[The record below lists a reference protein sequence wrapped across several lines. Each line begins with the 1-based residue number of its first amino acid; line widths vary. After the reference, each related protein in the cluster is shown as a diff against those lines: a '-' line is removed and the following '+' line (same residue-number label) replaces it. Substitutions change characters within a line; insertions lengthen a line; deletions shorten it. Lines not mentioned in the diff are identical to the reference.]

1 MTTLFYKLGMISK
14 ALKIGIVISILIV
27 LGAIFILIKA
37 KKNEAALPIAKTYSI
52 TVSTFKVEK
61 QQVSLT
67 LPYLAQTQNDMDVNL
82 ASKIAARV
90 DYVKNSG
97 VFVKKGETVAKLDA
111 TSIEANQKS
120 IESQL
125 AATKTALKNLE
136 ATHKRTLELLAV
148 KGASIEQSESEESK
162 IAELEAKVESLTQS
176 LNDVTNTLT
185 YAIVKSPVDGMISKN
200 TVNVG
205 DMIMPGQPVAIISA
219 SSDYYLMLY
228 VPSNLK
234 VYRVIVDNKSYPAI
248 PLNATMN
255 GLSAYRV
262 NVEPSGMMTGERIEV
277 NVEVF
282 NGVGIKIPF
291 DGILNRDN
299 KSYVFVKENDKAIP
313 TEINIIQSGEDGAVI
328 SNNELA
334 GKEIVVA
341 KQDILLTL
349 LSGATLKTEGK

>member
-1 MTTLFYKLGMISK
+1 MTTLFYRLGMISK

-27 LGAIFILIKA
+27 LGAILILIKA
-37 KKNEAALPIAKTYSI
+37 KRDEAKLPSAKTYSI

-97 VFVKKGETVAKLDA
+97 VFVKKGETIAKLDA

-148 KGASIEQSESEESK
+148 KGASIEQSESEESR
-162 IAELEAKVESLTQS
+162 IAELEAKVESLNQS

-185 YAIVKSPVDGMISKN
+185 YAIIKSPVDGMISKN

-205 DMIMPGQPVAIISA
+205 DMIMPGQPVATISA

-228 VPSNLK
+228 VPSNVK

-255 GLSAYRV
+255 GLTAYRV
-262 NVEPSGMMTGERIEV
+262 NVEPGGMMTGERVEV

>member
-27 LGAIFILIKA
+27 LGAILILIKA
-37 KKNEAALPIAKTYSI
+37 KRDEAKLPSAKTYSI

-97 VFVKKGETVAKLDA
+97 VFVKKGEIIAKLDA

-148 KGASIEQSESEESK
+148 KGASIEQSESEESR
-162 IAELEAKVESLTQS
+162 IAELEAKVESLNQS
-176 LNDVTNTLT
+176 LNDITNTLT
-185 YAIVKSPVDGMISKN
+185 YAIIKSPVDGMISKN

-205 DMIMPGQPVAIISA
+205 DMIMPGQPVATISA

-228 VPSNLK
+228 VPSNVK

-255 GLSAYRV
+255 GLTAYRV
-262 NVEPSGMMTGERIEV
+262 NVEPGGMMTGERVEV

-291 DGILNRDN
+291 DGILNRNN

>member
-1 MTTLFYKLGMISK
+1 MTTLFHKLRLISRG
-14 ALKIGIVISILIV
+14 LKIGIVVSVVIV
-27 LGAIFILIKA
+27 LGAIFILVKA
-37 KKNEAALPIAKTYSI
+37 NKDESELPIAKTYSV
-52 TVSTFKVEK
+52 TVSTFKLEQ

-90 DYVKNSG
+90 EFVKNSG
-97 VFVKKGETVAKLDA
+97 SFVKKGQVIARLDA
-111 TSIEANQKS
+111 TSIDANQKS

-125 AATKTALKNLE
+125 EAAKTALKNLE

-162 IAELEAKVESLTQS
+162 LAELQAKVESLNQS
-176 LNDVTNTLT
+176 LNDVVNTLS
-185 YAIVKSPVDGMISKN
+185 YAIIKSPVDGQISKN
-200 TVNVG
+200 TVNAG
-205 DMIMPGQPVAIISA
+205 DMIMPGQPVATVSA

-228 VPSNLK
+228 VPSNVK
-234 VYRVIVDNKSYPAI
+234 VYRVIVENKSYPAI
-248 PLNATMN
+248 PLNTTMN

-262 NVEPSGMMTGERIEV
+262 NVDSHGMTTGERVEV
-277 NVEVF
+277 DVEVF
-282 NGVGIKIPF
+282 NGMGIKIPF

-299 KSYVFVKENDKAIP
+299 KSYVFVKENNKAIP
-313 TEINIIQSGEDGAVI
+313 TEINIIQTGEDGAVI
-328 SNNELA
+328 NDNGLV

>member
-1 MTTLFYKLGMISK
+1 MKNMFYKFSQLSK
-14 ALKIGIVISILIV
+14 GSKIGIGISILIV
-27 LGAIFILIKA
+27 LGAIFLLAKA
-37 KKNEAALPIAKTYSI
+37 KIADAELPIAKNYAVK
-52 TVSTFKVEK
+52 VSTLKVEE

-97 VFVKKGETVAKLDA
+97 SFVKKGEVIARLDA

-125 AATKTALKNLE
+125 AAAKTALKNLE

-148 KGASIEQSESEESK
+148 KGASIEQSEMEESK

-176 LNDVTNTLT
+176 LKDVTNTLS
-185 YAIVKSPVDGMISKN
+185 YAIMKSPVDGQISRN
-200 TVNVG
+200 MVNAG
-205 DMIMPGQPVAIISA
+205 DMIMPGQPVATVSA
-219 SSDYYLMLY
+219 SSDFYLMLY

-234 VYRVIVDNKSYPAI
+234 VYRVIANNKSYPAI
-248 PLNATMN
+248 PLNTTMN
-255 GLSAYRV
+255 GLSSYRV
-262 NVEPSGMMTGERIEV
+262 NVEPHGMTTGERVEID
-277 NVEVF
+277 VEVF
-282 NGVGIKIPF
+282 NGSAIKLPF
-291 DGILNRDN
+291 DAILNRDN
-299 KSYVFVKENDKAIP
+299 KSYVLVTENDKAIP
-313 TEINIIQSGEDGAVI
+313 SEINIIQTGEDGAVI
-328 SNNELA
+328 SNDELA

-349 LSGATLKTEGK
+349 LSGASIKIEGR

>member
-1 MTTLFYKLGMISK
+1 MTTLFYRLGMISK

-37 KKNEAALPIAKTYSI
+37 KRDEAELPIAKTYSI

-67 LPYLAQTQNDMDVNL
+67 LPYIAQTQNDMDVNL

-97 VFVKKGETVAKLDA
+97 VFVKKGETIAKLDA

-148 KGASIEQSESEESK
+148 KGASIEQSESEESR
-162 IAELEAKVESLTQS
+162 IAELEAKVESLNQS
-176 LNDVTNTLT
+176 LNDVSNTLT
-185 YAIVKSPVDGMISKN
+185 YAIIKSPVDGMISKN

-205 DMIMPGQPVAIISA
+205 DMIMPGQPVATISA

-228 VPSNLK
+228 VPSNVK

-255 GLSAYRV
+255 GLTAYRV
-262 NVEPSGMMTGERIEV
+262 NVEPGGMMTGERVEV

>member
-27 LGAIFILIKA
+27 LGAILILIKA
-37 KKNEAALPIAKTYSI
+37 KRDEAKLPSAKTYSI

-67 LPYLAQTQNDMDVNL
+67 LPYIAQTQNDMDVNL

-97 VFVKKGETVAKLDA
+97 VFVKKGETIAKLDA

-148 KGASIEQSESEESK
+148 KGASIEQSESEESR

-185 YAIVKSPVDGMISKN
+185 YAIIKSPVDGMISKN

-205 DMIMPGQPVAIISA
+205 DMIMPGQPVATISA

-228 VPSNLK
+228 VPSNVK

-255 GLSAYRV
+255 GLTAYRV
-262 NVEPSGMMTGERIEV
+262 NVEPGGMMTGERVEV

-328 SNNELA
+328 SNNDLA

>member
-1 MTTLFYKLGMISK
+1 MTTLFYRLGMISK

-37 KKNEAALPIAKTYSI
+37 KRDEAELPIAKTYSI

-67 LPYLAQTQNDMDVNL
+67 LPYIAQTQNDMDVNL

-97 VFVKKGETVAKLDA
+97 VFVKKGETIAKLDA

-148 KGASIEQSESEESK
+148 KGASIEQSESEESR
-162 IAELEAKVESLTQS
+162 IAELEAKVESLNQS
-176 LNDVTNTLT
+176 LNDITNTLT
-185 YAIVKSPVDGMISKN
+185 YAIIKSPVDGMISKN

-205 DMIMPGQPVAIISA
+205 DMIMPGQPVATISA

-228 VPSNLK
+228 VPSNVK

-255 GLSAYRV
+255 GLTAYRV
-262 NVEPSGMMTGERIEV
+262 NVEPGGMMTGERVEV

>member
-37 KKNEAALPIAKTYSI
+37 KRDEAELPIAKTYSI

-67 LPYLAQTQNDMDVNL
+67 LPYIAQTQNDMDVNL

-97 VFVKKGETVAKLDA
+97 VFVKKGETIAKLDA

-148 KGASIEQSESEESK
+148 KGASIEQSESEESR

-176 LNDVTNTLT
+176 LNDITNTLT
-185 YAIVKSPVDGMISKN
+185 YAIIKSPVDGMISKN

-205 DMIMPGQPVAIISA
+205 DMIMPGQPVATISA

-228 VPSNLK
+228 VPSNVK

-255 GLSAYRV
+255 GLTAYRV
-262 NVEPSGMMTGERIEV
+262 NVEPGGMMTGERVEV

-349 LSGATLKTEGK
+349 LSGATLKTEDK

>member
-27 LGAIFILIKA
+27 LGAILILIKA
-37 KKNEAALPIAKTYSI
+37 KRDEAKLPSAKTYSI

-97 VFVKKGETVAKLDA
+97 VFVKKGETIAKLDA

-148 KGASIEQSESEESK
+148 KGASIEQSESEESR
-162 IAELEAKVESLTQS
+162 IAELEAKVESLNQS

-185 YAIVKSPVDGMISKN
+185 YAIIKSPVDGMISKN

-205 DMIMPGQPVAIISA
+205 DMIMPGQPVATISA

-228 VPSNLK
+228 VPSNVK

-255 GLSAYRV
+255 GLTAYRV
-262 NVEPSGMMTGERIEV
+262 NVEPGGMMTGERVEV

>member
-1 MTTLFYKLGMISK
+1 MTTLFYRLGMISK

-37 KKNEAALPIAKTYSI
+37 KRDEAELPIAKTYSI

-67 LPYLAQTQNDMDVNL
+67 LPYIAQTQNDMDVNL

-97 VFVKKGETVAKLDA
+97 VFVKKGEIIAKLDA

-148 KGASIEQSESEESK
+148 KGASIEQSESEESR
-162 IAELEAKVESLTQS
+162 IAELEAKVESLNQS
-176 LNDVTNTLT
+176 LNDVSNTLT
-185 YAIVKSPVDGMISKN
+185 YAIIKSPVDGMISKN

-205 DMIMPGQPVAIISA
+205 DMIMPGQPVATISA

-228 VPSNLK
+228 VPSNVK

-255 GLSAYRV
+255 GLTAYRV
-262 NVEPSGMMTGERIEV
+262 NVEPGGMMTGERVEV

>member
-1 MTTLFYKLGMISK
+1 MTTLFYRLGMISK

-37 KKNEAALPIAKTYSI
+37 KRDEAELPIAKTYSI

-67 LPYLAQTQNDMDVNL
+67 LPYIAQTQNDMDVNL

-97 VFVKKGETVAKLDA
+97 VFVKKGETIAKLDA

-148 KGASIEQSESEESK
+148 KGASIEQSESEESR

-185 YAIVKSPVDGMISKN
+185 YAIIKSPVDGMISKN

-205 DMIMPGQPVAIISA
+205 DMIMPGQPVATISA

-228 VPSNLK
+228 VPSNVK

-255 GLSAYRV
+255 GLTAYRV
-262 NVEPSGMMTGERIEV
+262 NVEPGGMMTGERVEV

>member
-1 MTTLFYKLGMISK
+1 MTKLSNKFSQLSK
-14 ALKIGIVISILIV
+14 SSKIWIIVSVLIV

-37 KKNEAALPIAKTYSI
+37 KKAEENLPTAKAYSI
-52 TVSTFKVEK
+52 TVSTLKLEK
-61 QQVSLT
+61 GKVSLT

-97 VFVKKGETVAKLDA
+97 VFVKKGEIIAKLDA

-125 AATKTALKNLE
+125 VAAKTALKNLE

-148 KGASIEQSESEESK
+148 KGASIEQSEMEESK
-162 IAELEAKVESLTQS
+162 IAELEAKVESLTQN

-185 YAIVKSPVDGMISKN
+185 YAIIKAPVDGMISKN

-205 DMIMPGQPVAIISA
+205 DMIMPGQPVATVSA

-228 VPSNLK
+228 VPSNIK
-234 VYRVIVDNKSYPAI
+234 VYNVFVQNKSYPAI

-255 GLSAYRV
+255 GLTAYRV
-262 NVEPSGMMTGERIEV
+262 NVEPGGMMTGERVEV

-282 NGVGIKIPF
+282 NGEGIKIPY
-291 DGILNRDN
+291 DAILNRDN
-299 KSYVFVKENDKAIP
+299 KSYVFVKENEKATP
-313 TEINIIQSGEDGAVI
+313 VEINIIQDGEDGAVI
-328 SNNELA
+328 SNNELV

-349 LSGATLKTEGK
+349 LSGASIKTEEK

>member
-1 MTTLFYKLGMISK
+1 MTTLFYRLGMISK
-14 ALKIGIVISILIV
+14 AFKIGIVISILIV
-27 LGAIFILIKA
+27 LGAILILIKA
-37 KKNEAALPIAKTYSI
+37 KRDEAKLPSAKTYSI

-97 VFVKKGETVAKLDA
+97 VFVKKGEIIAKLDA

-148 KGASIEQSESEESK
+148 KGASIEQSESEESR

-185 YAIVKSPVDGMISKN
+185 YAIIKSPVDGMISKN

-205 DMIMPGQPVAIISA
+205 DMIMPGQPVATISA

-228 VPSNLK
+228 VPSNVK

-255 GLSAYRV
+255 GLTAYRV
-262 NVEPSGMMTGERIEV
+262 NVEPGGMMTGERVEV

>member
-27 LGAIFILIKA
+27 LGAILILIKA
-37 KKNEAALPIAKTYSI
+37 KRDEAKLPSAKTYSI

-97 VFVKKGETVAKLDA
+97 VFVKKGEIIAKLDA

-148 KGASIEQSESEESK
+148 KGASIEQSESEESR
-162 IAELEAKVESLTQS
+162 IAELEAKVESLNQS

-185 YAIVKSPVDGMISKN
+185 YAIIKSPVDGMISKN

-205 DMIMPGQPVAIISA
+205 DMIMPGQPVATISA

-228 VPSNLK
+228 VPSNVK

-255 GLSAYRV
+255 GLTAYRV
-262 NVEPSGMMTGERIEV
+262 NVEPGGMMTGERVEV

-291 DGILNRDN
+291 DGILNRNN

>member
-37 KKNEAALPIAKTYSI
+37 KRDEAKLPSAKTYSI

-67 LPYLAQTQNDMDVNL
+67 LPYIAQTQNDMDVNL

-97 VFVKKGETVAKLDA
+97 VFVKKGETIAKLDA

-148 KGASIEQSESEESK
+148 KGASIEQSESEESR
-162 IAELEAKVESLTQS
+162 IAELEAKVESLNQS
-176 LNDVTNTLT
+176 LNDITNTLT
-185 YAIVKSPVDGMISKN
+185 YAIIKSPVDGMISKN

-205 DMIMPGQPVAIISA
+205 DMIMPGQPVATISA

-228 VPSNLK
+228 VPSNVK

-255 GLSAYRV
+255 GLTAYRV
-262 NVEPSGMMTGERIEV
+262 NVEPGGMMTGERVEV

-349 LSGATLKTEGK
+349 LSGATLKTEDK

>member
-1 MTTLFYKLGMISK
+1 MTTLFYRLGMISK

-37 KKNEAALPIAKTYSI
+37 KRDEAKLPSAKTYSI

-67 LPYLAQTQNDMDVNL
+67 LPYIAQTQNDMDVNL

-97 VFVKKGETVAKLDA
+97 VFVKKGETIAKLDA

-148 KGASIEQSESEESK
+148 KGASIEQSESEESR
-162 IAELEAKVESLTQS
+162 IAELEAKVESLNQS
-176 LNDVTNTLT
+176 LNDITNTLT
-185 YAIVKSPVDGMISKN
+185 YAIIKSPVDGMISKN

-205 DMIMPGQPVAIISA
+205 DMIMPGQPVATISA

-228 VPSNLK
+228 VPSNVK

-255 GLSAYRV
+255 GLTAYRV
-262 NVEPSGMMTGERIEV
+262 NVEPGGMMTGERVEV

>member
-27 LGAIFILIKA
+27 LGAILILIKA
-37 KKNEAALPIAKTYSI
+37 KRDEAELPIAKTYSI

-97 VFVKKGETVAKLDA
+97 VFVKKGETIAKLDA

-148 KGASIEQSESEESK
+148 KGASIEQSESEESR
-162 IAELEAKVESLTQS
+162 IAELEAKVESLNQS

-185 YAIVKSPVDGMISKN
+185 YAIIKSPVDGMISKN

-205 DMIMPGQPVAIISA
+205 DMIMPGQPVATISA

-228 VPSNLK
+228 VPSNVK

-255 GLSAYRV
+255 GLTAYRV
-262 NVEPSGMMTGERIEV
+262 NVEPGGMMTGERVEV

-291 DGILNRDN
+291 DGILNRNN

-328 SNNELA
+328 SNNDLA